1 MAIEVGLLGPTPK
14 TPELAHL
21 DFVYAE
27 LQRLGYDAAVFSF
40 ESTLP
45 NDKVGQA
52 SPDHDADVLVTN
64 TENRVQK
71 HYRSSSGLG
80 VVRPVL
86 RGPADRQVR
95 PGSQGASRSMAA
107 RPGRAAIERA

>member
-14 TPELAHL
+14 APELAHL

-27 LQRLGYDAAVFSF
+27 LKRLGYDAAVFAF

-71 HYRSSSGLG
+71 HYRSSSTL
-80 VVRPVL
+80 VWSDRFCEDL
-86 RGPADRQVR
+86 RAGRYGPAPRGVPFHGAAPR
-95 PGSQGASRSMAA
+95 AGSD
-107 RPGRAAIERA
+107 

>member
-14 TPELAHL
+14 APELAHL

-45 NDKVGQA
+45 NDKVGKA

-71 HYRSSSGLG
+71 HYRSSSG
-80 VVRPVL
+80 PVWSDQFCEDL
-86 RGPADRQVR
+86 RTGKYGPAPKGVPFSGSV
-95 PGSQGASRSMAA
+95 PGAGSD
-107 RPGRAAIERA
+107 